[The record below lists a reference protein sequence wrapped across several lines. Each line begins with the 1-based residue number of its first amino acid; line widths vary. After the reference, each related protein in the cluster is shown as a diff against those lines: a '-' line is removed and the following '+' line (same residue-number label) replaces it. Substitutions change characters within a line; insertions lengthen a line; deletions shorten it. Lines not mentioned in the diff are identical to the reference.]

1 MEPGQEPSQETEE
14 EPSQEPGGEPPAGGG
29 TDWKAMARKWERLA
43 KSNSDKA
50 KAYDELQEEGKSE
63 LQKAQEKARRAE
75 DELAELKARAELD
88 EARRRVAK
96 SAGVPESLVFG
107 ATEDEM
113 EANAKAVAE
122 YARPRAGARGHS
134 GRFDPKGGADDGV
147 SAAKARLAREIFGS
161 QA

>member
-1 MEPGQEPSQETEE
+1 MAEEEGVNEGQEPEGGQA
-14 EPSQEPGGEPPAGGG
+14 GGEGAGA

-43 KSNSDKA
+43 KENSEKA
-50 KAYDELQEEGKSE
+50 KSYDELQEASKTE
-63 LQKAQEKARRAE
+63 LQRAKEAAEKARAE
-75 DELAELKARAELD
+75 LDGLKARAKLD

-122 YARPRAGARGHS
+122 YAKPRVGARGHS
-134 GRFDPKGGADDGV
+134 GRFDTKGGEDDGV

-161 QA
+161 

>member
-1 MEPGQEPSQETEE
+1 MADEPEEKGNPEE
-14 EPSQEPGGEPPAGGG
+14 EGADT
-29 TDWKAMARKWERLA
+29 TDWKAMARKWEARSKENA
-43 KSNSDKA
+43 EKA
-50 KAYDELQEEGKSE
+50 KAYDELQEESKTE
-63 LQKAQEKARRAE
+63 LQKAKEEAEKAK
-75 DELAELKARAELD
+75 AELDGLKAKAELD

-122 YARPRAGARGHS
+122 YAKPKAGARGHS
-134 GRFDPKGGADDGV
+134 GRFDTKGGSDDGV

-161 QA
+161 